1 MVAKLNNVI
10 FIQGVVIAV
19 CLKFSWKTS
28 KLRFSHA
35 LQYPDPSNLN
45 WFRSLVRG
53 YLGIILAITLLST
66 EGHETEKNAKQNI
79 TVSLGKLSR
88 SGLDQV

>member
-28 KLRFSHA
+28 KFRFSHA
-35 LQYPDPSNLN
+35 LHYPDPSNLN

-79 TVSLGKLSR
+79 TVSLGKLSG